1 MSAVEPLLEASE
13 RPPHLVQV
21 YQADDAAL
29 VSNLVGYLSDG
40 LRRGEHAI
48 AILTDAHR
56 EAVVTDLLR
65 AGCDVARQICD
76 GRLTLIRVDDMLACL
91 IVEEQPDAKRFEE
104 HVGSLVRSALGA
116 ANGAGLRVYGEIV
129 GVLWETKHFPAAIRL
144 EQLWHGLQ
152 QELGFS
158 LYCGYPIDVFGKHF
172 DSGIIDAL
180 LCAHT
185 HLLPTVTNGDLERA
199 LDRAMEELLG
209 LDAGD
214 VKARLG
220 EVVANE
226 WGAVPKAEAT
236 ILWLRRTH
244 PRYADTILESAK
256 IYYQAAV
263 RRSSMRAL

>member
-13 RPPHLVQV
+13 RPPHLVQL

-40 LRRGEHAI
+40 LSRGEFAI
-48 AILTDAHR
+48 AVVSDAHR
-56 EAVVTDLLR
+56 EAVMTGLLR
-65 AGCDVARQICD
+65 TGCDVARLICE
-76 GRLTLIRVDDMLACL
+76 GRLTLIRVDDMLERL
-91 IVEEQPDAKRFEE
+91 MVDEVPDAKRFEE
-104 HVGSLVRSALGA
+104 NVGALVRATLGA
-116 ANGAGLRVYGEIV
+116 ANGRGVRVYGEIV
-129 GVLWETKHFPAAIRL
+129 GVLWETKQFPAAIRL
-144 EQLWHGLQ
+144 EQLWHRLQ

-172 DSGIIDAL
+172 DGNIIDAL

-185 HLLPTVTNGDLERA
+185 HLLPTVTNGELERA

-209 LDAGD
+209 LDATDVKGRLGD
-214 VKARLG
+214 VI
-220 EVVANE
+220 ANE
-226 WGAVPKAEAT
+226 WGAFPSAEAT

-263 RRSSMRAL
+263 RRGSMRAL